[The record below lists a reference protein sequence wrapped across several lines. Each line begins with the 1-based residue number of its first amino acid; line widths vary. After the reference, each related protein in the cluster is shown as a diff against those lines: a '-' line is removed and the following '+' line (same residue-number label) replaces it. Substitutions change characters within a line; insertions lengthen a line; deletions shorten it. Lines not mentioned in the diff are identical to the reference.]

1 MKKIVYAFLIKKM
14 PLHVGLGSKQQN
26 FEQLRS
32 NLSERTKSGYFLA
45 LTSPSLRLPSLF
57 KEPLLPAR
65 LTYYLN
71 ALLVPGIS
79 VKTKTTNTIAMEI
92 LFE

>member
-32 NLSERTKSGYFLA
+32 NLSERTK
-45 LTSPSLRLPSLF
+45 
-57 KEPLLPAR
+57 
-65 LTYYLN
+65 
-71 ALLVPGIS
+71 
-79 VKTKTTNTIAMEI
+79 
-92 LFE
+92 